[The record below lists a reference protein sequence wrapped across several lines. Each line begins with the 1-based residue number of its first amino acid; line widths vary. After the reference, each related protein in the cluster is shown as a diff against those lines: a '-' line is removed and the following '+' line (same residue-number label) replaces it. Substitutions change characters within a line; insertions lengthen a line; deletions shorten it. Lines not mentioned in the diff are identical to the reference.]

1 MMISKESSMKIE
13 FIAHPYVFTDK
24 GTRHH
29 IKEIKGTPRIGSEL
43 DEELN
48 VLNSNANSDCVNGV
62 CPIR

>member
-1 MMISKESSMKIE
+1 MKIE
-13 FIAHPYVFTDK
+13 FIAHPYVITDQ

-29 IKEIKGTPRIGSEL
+29 IKEIKGTPRIGCEL

-48 VLNSNANSDCVNGV
+48 VISSNANSDCVNGV

>member
-1 MMISKESSMKIE
+1 MKIE

-24 GTRHH
+24 GTRHN

-48 VLNSNANSDCVNGV
+48 VLSTSSNAECVNGV

>member
-1 MMISKESSMKIE
+1 MKIVHV
-13 FIAHPYVFTDK
+13 AYPYVITDK

-29 IKEIKGTPRIGSEL
+29 VKEIKGTPRVGSEI

-48 VLNSNANSDCVNGV
+48 VLNNTANSDCVGGV